1 MRISTLL
8 SQKGDEVV
16 TIGTTATVGDAVTA
30 LVGHSIGALVVSDDG
45 RHIAGIVSERDVVRA
60 LHRGS
65 RALLA
70 EPVASIMSTAVRTC
84 SLDDDTD
91 QLMVT
96 MTERRIR
103 HLPVLCDGELSGI
116 VSIGD
121 VVKTRMHELE
131 QHRDELVDYINA
143 R

>member
-70 EPVASIMSTAVRTC
+70 EPVTSIMSTAVRTC
-84 SLDDDTD
+84 ALDDDTD